1 MNVKKIFSLEFSAEN
16 LKIKNIDLSLIG
28 KNNLTPFNED
38 SEIKI

>member
-1 MNVKKIFSLEFSAEN
+1 MNAKKVFSLQFYAEN
-16 LKIKNIDLSLIG
+16 LKIKNIDLSLIV